1 MSGRILA
8 RLMDTVKTA
17 LEGEVEV
24 KEVILWLD
32 SKTALYWI
40 NNAGEWKQF
49 VRHRV
54 NKILQLTNKEQ
65 WRHCAGEMNPADL
78 GSRGVRAEKLK
89 GSRLWWKGP
98 EWLSGPREGWP
109 GLVNIEETEE
119 SAKEVKKVAALANNV
134 EVRSSL
140 ENVIDLQR
148 FGKLSKLFRVVALV
162 MRFVNN
168 LKARLQKEPLNLSEL
183 QPDEIVM
190 AESVLVRAAQAV
202 LRLKSNFGQLVKT
215 LGLTEYDGVLRCS
228 GRLNNSELEL
238 DCVHLCSSNYNARR
252 E

>member
-1 MSGRILA
+1 
-8 RLMDTVKTA
+8 
-17 LEGEVEV
+17 
-24 KEVILWLD
+24 
-32 SKTALYWI
+32 
-40 NNAGEWKQF
+40 
-49 VRHRV
+49 
-54 NKILQLTNKEQ
+54 
-65 WRHCAGEMNPADL
+65 MNPADL

-162 MRFVNN
+162 MRF
-168 LKARLQKEPLNLSEL
+168 LNKMW
-183 QPDEIVM
+183 QGH
-190 AESVLVRAAQAV
+190 
-202 LRLKSNFGQLVKT
+202 LRN
-215 LGLTEYDGVLRCS
+215 
-228 GRLNNSELEL
+228 
-238 DCVHLCSSNYNARR
+238 H
-252 E
+252 